1 LAAAEMPAAAELEL
15 TLSVR
20 RTYSGG
26 GHTSGTPRLWYND
39 SQANSGFGATIE
51 DTSSVFFLWEDFR
64 LSTSTGRAKEFIDG
78 PVNNKAKS
86 PDRPFKAF
94 GTWSVMLP

>member
-1 LAAAEMPAAAELEL
+1 MPAAAELEL

-26 GHTSGTPRLWYND
+26 GHTYGTPRLWYND

-51 DTSSVFFLWEDFR
+51 DTTSVFFL
-64 LSTSTGRAKEFIDG
+64 
-78 PVNNKAKS
+78 
-86 PDRPFKAF
+86 
-94 GTWSVMLP
+94 